1 MNWSGFRRHFFTVEV
16 FSPEI
21 LGCLQAIGRFR
32 SPSTI
37 ETRVLVDVFSSA
49 ALYTQTQSLH
59 KCRALKRPKNGK
71 FVCFLVRYPSVR
83 FLETVPFDP
92 QIFIQ
97 VKVR

>member
-1 MNWSGFRRHFFTVEV
+1 MKFVPKGDGI
-16 FSPEI
+16 PI
-21 LGCLQAIGRFR
+21 GCLQAIGRFR

-92 QIFIQ
+92 QIVIQ
-97 VKVR
+97 VKVRK